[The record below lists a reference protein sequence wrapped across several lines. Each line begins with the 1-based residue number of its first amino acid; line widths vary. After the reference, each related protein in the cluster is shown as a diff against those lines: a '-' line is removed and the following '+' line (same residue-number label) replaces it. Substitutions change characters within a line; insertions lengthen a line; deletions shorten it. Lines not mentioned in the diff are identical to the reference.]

1 MKIRPYDVT
10 QAKRLYEEQS
20 RPGGT
25 GFAEMLKKIIS
36 ETNELTG
43 ASQSLSQAAVAG
55 APVEAH
61 DVMIAV
67 EEARLA
73 FDLMLEVRNKLI
85 EAYRELMQMRM

>member
-10 QAKRLYEEQS
+10 QAKRLYEGQS

>member
-10 QAKRLYEEQS
+10 QAKRLYEEQAN
-20 RPGGT
+20 PKGT
-25 GFAEMLKKIIS
+25 GFAEMLKKLVS
-36 ETNELTG
+36 DASDLSN

-61 DVMIAV
+61 DVMVAV

-85 EAYRELMQMRM
+85 DAYRELMQMRM